1 MKKLYLI
8 LFMIILSAISF
19 GCNRYEYKPASKAE
33 LIKLLDNKSINLA
46 KIDIR
51 EITDL
56 SELFAGSSRQ
66 DFTGISKWDTS
77 NVRNMSGMF
86 FNMENFNEDI
96 SSWNVEQVEDMS
108 YMFEGAVNFNQ
119 DISDWN
125 TSKVINMR
133 GMFYEAAAFNQ
144 DISSWNT
151 EKVEDMYDMFYGSPL
166 AHNPPEWYVEK

>member
-1 MKKLYLI
+1 MKKACLI
-8 LFMIILSAISF
+8 LLIIVFSILSF
-19 GCNRYEYKPASKAE
+19 GCNRYEYKPASKEE

-56 SELFAGSSRQ
+56 SEIFAGSKRQ

-77 NVRNMSGMF
+77 NVKNMSSMF
-86 FNMENFNEDI
+86 YNMENFNEDI

-108 YMFEGAVNFNQ
+108 YMFEGADKFNQ

-125 TSKVINMR
+125 TSNVTNMR
-133 GMFYEAAAFNQ
+133 GMFYEASSFNQ

-151 EKVEDMYDMFYGSPL
+151 KNVKDMYDMFYGSPL
-166 AHNPPEWYVEK
+166 ENNPPEWYK

>member
-1 MKKLYLI
+1 MKKLHLI
-8 LFMIILSAISF
+8 LFMIILSVISF
-19 GCNRYEYKPASKAE
+19 GCNRYEYKPSSKAE

-51 EITDL
+51 AVTDL
-56 SELFAGSSRQ
+56 SEIFAGSNRQ

-77 NVRNMSGMF
+77 NVKNMSSMF
-86 FNMENFNEDI
+86 YNMENFNEDI

-108 YMFEGAVNFNQ
+108 YMFEGADKFNQ

-125 TSKVINMR
+125 TSNVTNMR
-133 GMFYEAAAFNQ
+133 GMFYEASSFNQ

-151 EKVEDMYDMFYGSPL
+151 KNVKDMYDMFYGSPL
-166 AHNPPEWYVEK
+166 ENNPPEWYK